1 MAEHMSLLASGHA
14 RPGGASAPKRR
25 GGSQSARQSASRHKL
40 HVEDPEAI
48 QRQQARH
55 HALHVSMDG
64 AESDEDMD
72 VYITSRLLGQRV
84 GSIVTDGGITKLGE
98 PKQPMNRKIAR
109 YFLWAGL
116 FCIWVGIMF
125 WIVTLIFPHKNV
137 EKELTEAERRAILG
151 AIPALKGLEND
162 MG

>member
-1 MAEHMSLLASGHA
+1 
-14 RPGGASAPKRR
+14 
-25 GGSQSARQSASRHKL
+25 
-40 HVEDPEAI
+40 
-48 QRQQARH
+48 
-55 HALHVSMDG
+55 
-64 AESDEDMD
+64 
-72 VYITSRLLGQRV
+72 
-84 GSIVTDGGITKLGE
+84 
-98 PKQPMNRKIAR
+98 MNRKIAR